1 MAMVQATGQ
10 RNGGTDGGTR
20 EKRYRRVAVVAR
32 QQGRREERI
41 KRQWGERVGGVAS
54 AKAKGE

>member
-1 MAMVQATGQ
+1 MVQATGQ

-41 KRQWGERVGGVAS
+41 KRQWGERVGGVVS